1 MTGTHARYN
10 PTRGFEVEMR
20 PSGAFAKACAM
31 TEFLRA
37 ISFMRSRSMPLT
49 TMSPAGCP
57 SGPEESADFSAAK
70 PTLPPAESA
79 SLIALNEAFVQS
91 DQRGAFGRRQ
101 GGLR

>member
-10 PTRGFEVEMR
+10 PTRGFEVEMT
-20 PSGAFAKACAM
+20 PSGAFANACAM

-49 TMSPAGCP
+49 TTSPDGCP
-57 SGPEESADFSAAK
+57 SALEAEPEAAPEVNADFSTAK

-79 SLIALNEAFVQS
+79 SLMALNEAFV
-91 DQRGAFGRRQ
+91 
-101 GGLR
+101 L